1 MIADSSVLILFAR
14 AERLVLLEDTVGRL
28 EAPDAVLE
36 EAIDAKPERSDARAL
51 AALRDAKRLEEV
63 PVPPEPVDVLRDRYA
78 NLARGETAVLAAAL
92 DRDEDVVLL
101 DERQARQAAR
111 LEGLEPVGS
120 LGVLARAYREGLL
133 EDKAALAEA
142 VRDVLDAGL
151 WVSADVI
158 EVFWARIGG
167 RP

>member
-14 AERLVLLEDTVGRL
+14 AERIALLEDIVGRL

-36 EAIDAKPERSDARAL
+36 EAIDAKPQRSDAQAL
-51 AALRDAKRLEEV
+51 GALRDADRLKEV
-63 PVPPEPVDVLRDRYA
+63 PVPPGTIDALRERYE
-78 NLARGETAVLAAAL
+78 NLGRGETAVLAAAL
-92 DRDEDVVLL
+92 DRGDEVVLL

-120 LGVLARAYREGLL
+120 LGVLARAYRERRL
-133 EDKAALAEA
+133 EDKKALAEA
-142 VRDVLDAGL
+142 VRDLLDAGL
-151 WVSADVI
+151 WVSADVV
-158 EVFWARIGG
+158 EAFWARIGG

>member
-14 AERLVLLEDTVGRL
+14 AGRLQILEDTVGRL
-28 EAPDAVLE
+28 EAPAAVLE
-36 EAIDAKPERSDARAL
+36 EAIDAKPDRPDAQAL
-51 AALRDAKRLEEV
+51 AALRDAKRLEQV
-63 PVPPEPVDVLRDRYA
+63 RVPPEPVDVLHERYA
-78 NLARGETAVLAAAL
+78 NLAPGETAVLAAAL

-101 DERQARQAAR
+101 DERPARQAAR
-111 LEGLEPVGS
+111 LEGVDPVGS

-133 EDKAALAEA
+133 KDKAALAEA

-158 EVFWARIGG
+158 EAFWARVGG